1 MLHLLSAVLVFLH
14 FFILAIPSSV
24 FGQIPMT
31 DATGTT
37 ITLADTPRRIV
48 SLMPS
53 NTELLFAVGAGNS
66 VVGISNY
73 CDYPPEVK
81 MIEKVGDITTMS
93 LEKIVS
99 LAPDLVLAS
108 KGNSSDL
115 IEGLRALDV
124 PVFVL
129 NPQTIEEMI
138 ESIAIVGKLS
148 GKSETAARLLAD
160 SINRLSVITEH
171 ISNLEEHDRPTVFVG
186 SPFRDENWTPGPGT
200 FISGVIRHAGGR
212 NAADNVKAGSWA
224 VYSLED
230 IILKDPAV
238 LLSTLRPNQN
248 AVDVKIEFL
257 KRAKGL
263 NGWRNLDAVRNE
275 RVVLLPENWLVRPT
289 TRIIHAIEIL
299 AAALHPHLF

>member
-37 ITLADTPRRIV
+37 VTLVDTPRRIV

-238 LLSTLRPNQN
+238 LVSTLRPNQN

-257 KRAKGL
+257 KRAKEL

-289 TRIIHAIEIL
+289 TRILHAIEIL